1 VEEDGTLCELPR
13 FCHNVSDILSV
24 LHMPPQARGQAAKTR
39 EVLLTNFLVA
49 PQADASDHGGR
60 GEQNQLS
67 DSDDDDVDDSK
78 AKEKKV
84 LGLISDIS
92 DSSGFQRKTVPEA
105 SSLPEGERK
114 KKRAKVECVEQ
125 HCKAFSKCWISF
137 LKLPLPLTIYKKVL
151 IRLQVAHPAL
161 TSISVGTYCFVANG
175 CSYCFVAETVGG
187 YPMPS
192 AALTA
197 VGVSVR

>member
-1 VEEDGTLCELPR
+1 LILPKERTVEEDATLCELPR

-24 LHMPPQARGQAAKTR
+24 LHMPLQARGQAAAKAR
-39 EVLLTNFLVA
+39 EAPLTNFLVA
-49 PQADASDHGGR
+49 PHADASDHGDR

-67 DSDDDDVDDSK
+67 DSDEDDVDDSK

-92 DSSGFQRKTVPEA
+92 DSSGFQRKSGPE
-105 SSLPEGERK
+105 SSFLPEGERK
-114 KKRAKVECVEQ
+114 KKRAKVECIEQ

-151 IRLQVAHPAL
+151 IRLQVASTFCVDFHIRWNSIVCLTDVLIAL
-161 TSISVGTYCFVANG
+161 
-175 CSYCFVAETVGG
+175 
-187 YPMPS
+187 
-192 AALTA
+192 LLK
-197 VGVSVR
+197 